1 MDSGKARQE
10 LPRSFKEGH
19 VEVDRC
25 PGIRPMQSGEAV
37 APMTRTTDRTAEER
51 VSTRVVLGKRIF
63 LDLNPNEAEHSEQ
76 TLKEK
81 VTAMGGSVLTLRR
94 FGEANSEASQLM
106 RVKKLLRE
114 GRAIWLRSL
123 VAERHTVNAQWI
135 AQCCRT
141 AHRAGVPWW
150 IRVRLKDPSVVP
162 PLLALKNMVYACL
175 RKCTEADGASS
186 YDLTSDAVNIHKLGP
201 KDLDEQIRRRFE
213 SGQELDLAAKPLD
226 KEWTIAAPTKFHQSR
241 KT

>member
-10 LPRSFKEGH
+10 LPRGFKEGH

-37 APMTRTTDRTAEER
+37 APMTRTIDRTVEEG
-51 VSTRVVLGKRIF
+51 VSTNVVLGKRSF

-94 FGEANSEASQLM
+94 FGEADSDTSQLM
-106 RVKKLLRE
+106 RVKNLLRE
-114 GRAIWLRSL
+114 GRVIWLRAL
-123 VAERHTVNAQWI
+123 VTEKHTVNAKWT

-150 IRVRLKDPSVVP
+150 IRVQLIDPWIVP
-162 PLLALKNMVYACL
+162 PLLAWKKMAYVCL
-175 RKCTEADGASS
+175 RKRSEADGAS
-186 YDLTSDAVNIHKLGP
+186 G
-201 KDLDEQIRRRFE
+201 
-213 SGQELDLAAKPLD
+213 
-226 KEWTIAAPTKFHQSR
+226 
-241 KT
+241 